1 MPGLDIAVCGL
12 GLVTPGGVGV
22 EASWSAVKRGRSL
35 AAHDPRLAGGG
46 VPISCRVPGF
56 DADALFGARRAHRLD
71 RYVQLALV
79 AAREALGDSGIDLQA
94 LDPAR
99 VAVVIGTASGGGAT
113 FEAQHKALMDRGSGR
128 VSPLLLPMH
137 LPNMVAGQIAMEF
150 GVHGPNL
157 VASTACASGATA
169 IGIGCD
175 LLNAGRCDLVIAGG
189 TEAMLNPLPMAG
201 FAQMGAVSKRTD
213 PDGASRPFDIDRDGF
228 VPGEGAGV
236 LILQRA
242 ADARASGVRV
252 RGRIVGYGASADA
265 YHITTPDPEGK
276 GIATAINSALADAGA
291 TAADVEHV
299 NAHGTSTPL
308 NDLVEAQ
315 VLAELLPT
323 LPLVTSTKGV
333 TGHLIGAAGAVE
345 AAFCVLSVEQSL
357 VPPTANLTELD
368 PRMEIEVAAVSTP
381 RKIGLA
387 LTNSFGF
394 GGQNAVLAV
403 APA

>member
-1 MPGLDIAVCGL
+1 V
-12 GLVTPGGVGV
+12 
-22 EASWSAVKRGRSL
+22 R
-35 AAHDPRLAGGG
+35 
-46 VPISCRVPGF
+46 
-56 DADALFGARRAHRLD
+56 
-71 RYVQLALV
+71 
-79 AAREALGDSGIDLQA
+79 
-94 LDPAR
+94 
-99 VAVVIGTASGGGAT
+99 
-113 FEAQHKALMDRGSGR
+113 
-128 VSPLLLPMH
+128 
-137 LPNMVAGQIAMEF
+137 
-150 GVHGPNL
+150 GPNL

-242 ADARASGVRV
+242 EDARASGVRV

-265 YHITTPDPEGK
+265 YHITAPDPEGK

-368 PRMEIEVAAVSTP
+368 PRMEIEVASVSTP